1 MLNDLI
7 GDIIIT
13 RESLGVT
20 RQQFSTILI
29 LGNSKNN
36 DETIKEYKSLREVLV
51 DYPPSA
57 QGVSTEEYKCA
68 SKIFL
73 QQPSASRI
81 FICQKKSAESWVQL
95 HTRFINSGKYAY
107 CVIVAN
113 TIAGQVLDITDDELK
128 ALAVATEANKQV
140 FAVNII
146 PGKEI
151 VLGKFFK
158 DQNYKRVVTFFK
170 DANNDY
176 PNAAIMGSIL
186 PRDAGTYTLSL
197 LDVSGIQPANLNNTQ
212 KLALDA
218 NNINYYDYF
227 SNETNARVGATCG
240 KVANGDAFEISYFE
254 DWVITIIKENL
265 TNVFLSKPIVPYNAF
280 GFSLVSGAI
289 MQALIEAANR
299 GVIERVLSSDVAMP
313 NLNNISEQD
322 RASGILNGI
331 SFRFTL
337 SYAIK
342 KIGTIYGIVTA
353 LNA

>member
-57 QGVSTEEYKCA
+57 QGASTEEYKCA

-107 CVIVAN
+107 CVIVAP
-113 TIAGQVLDITDDELK
+113 TATVADIIDDELK

-151 VLGKFFK
+151 VLAK
-158 DQNYKRVVTFFK
+158 Y
-170 DANNDY
+170 
-176 PNAAIMGSIL
+176 
-186 PRDAGTYTLSL
+186 
-197 LDVSGIQPANLNNTQ
+197 
-212 KLALDA
+212 
-218 NNINYYDYF
+218 NNINYYDYV
-227 SNETNARVGATCG
+227 SNETNPRVGVNCG
-240 KVANGDAFEISYFE
+240 KVANGNAFEISYFE
-254 DWVITIIKENL
+254 DWVITTIKENL
-265 TNVFLSKPIVPYNAF
+265 LNVFLSKPIVPYNAF

-299 GVIERVLSSDVAMP
+299 GVIERVISSDVEMP
-313 NLNNISEQD
+313 KLNNISEQD

>member
-51 DYPPSA
+51 DYT
-57 QGVSTEEYKCA
+57 STTQEYKCA

-73 QQPSASRI
+73 QQPSASRV
-81 FICQKKSAESWVQL
+81 FICQKKSAETWVEL

-113 TIAGQVLDITDDELK
+113 TIAGQVVDITDDELK
-128 ALAVATEANKQV
+128 ALAIATEANKQV

-146 PGKEI
+146 PGKEDS
-151 VLGKFFK
+151 LGKFFK

-197 LDVSGIQPANLNNTQ
+197 LDVSGIQPANLSNTQ
-212 KLALDA
+212 KTALET

-254 DWVITIIKENL
+254 DWVITTIKENL
-265 TNVFLSKPIVPYNAF
+265 ANVFLSNPIIPYNSK
-280 GFSLVSGAI
+280 GFTLVFGAI
-289 MQALIEAANR
+289 IQGLMEAADR
-299 GVIERVLSSDVAMP
+299 KVIIPVSNNDVIMP
-313 NLNNISEQD
+313 NLNRISEQD
-322 RASGILNGI
+322 RAAGILNNV
-331 SFRFTL
+331 SFKFTL
-337 SYAIK
+337 NYSIK

>member
-1 MLNDLI
+1 MSINDLI

-36 DETIKEYKSLREVLV
+36 DENIKEYKSLIEVLV
-51 DYPPSA
+51 DYPASQ
-57 QGVSTEEYKCA
+57 QGVLTEEYKCA

-73 QQPSASRI
+73 QQPSASRV
-81 FICQKKSAESWVQL
+81 FICQKKSAETWVQL
-95 HTRFINSGKYAY
+95 HTRFVNSGKYAY
-107 CVIVAN
+107 CVIVAP
-113 TIAGQVLDITDDELK
+113 TTTVADITDEELK
-128 ALAVATEANKQV
+128 ALAIATEANKQV

-146 PGKEI
+146 TGKEAP
-151 VLGKFFK
+151 LGKFFK
-158 DQNYKRVVTFFK
+158 DQNYKRVVTIFK

-186 PRDAGTYTLSL
+186 PRDAGTYTLSF
-197 LDVSGIQPANLNNTQ
+197 LDVSGVQPANLSNTQ
-212 KLALDA
+212 KLALET
-218 NNINYYDYF
+218 NNINYYDYV
-227 SNETNARVGATCG
+227 SNETNGRVGASCG
-240 KVANGDAFEISYFE
+240 KVANGNAFEISYFE
-254 DWVITIIKENL
+254 DWVITTIKENL
-265 TNVFLSKPIVPYNAF
+265 LNVFLSKPIVPYNTF

-289 MQALIEAANR
+289 VLALMEAANR
-299 GVIERVLSSDVAMP
+299 KVIEPVLDSDVMMP

-322 RASGILNGI
+322 RVAGILNGI
-331 SFRFTL
+331 AFTFTL
-337 SYAIK
+337 SHAIK

>member
-1 MLNDLI
+1 MSNDLI
-7 GDIIIT
+7 EDIIIT

-29 LGNSKNN
+29 LGNKKDN

-51 DYPPSA
+51 DFPADP
-57 QGVSTEEYKCA
+57 QGNHTEEYKCA

-73 QQPSASRI
+73 QQPSVSKV
-81 FICQKKSAESWVQL
+81 FIAQKKSAETWVGL
-95 HTRFINSGKYAY
+95 HERFVSSGKYAY

-128 ALAVATEANKQV
+128 ALAIATEANKQV
-140 FAVNII
+140 FAVNIVT
-146 PGKEI
+146 GKEI

-186 PRDAGTYTLSL
+186 ARDAGTYTLSF
-197 LDVSGIQPANLNNTQ
+197 LDVSGIQPANLNNTR
-212 KLALDA
+212 KLELEN
-218 NNINYYDYF
+218 NNINYYDYV
-227 SNETNARVGATCG
+227 SNETNARVSASCG
-240 KVANGDAFEISYFE
+240 KVVNGKAFEISYFE
-254 DWVITIIKENL
+254 DWVITTIKENIL
-265 TNVFLSKPIVPYNAF
+265 NVFLSKPIVSYDAF

-299 GVIERVLSSDVAMP
+299 KIIQPVSNNDVTMP
-313 NLNNISEQD
+313 DLNRISEQD
-322 RASGILNGI
+322 RAAGILNGI
-331 SFRFTL
+331 TFKFTL

-342 KIGTIYGIVTA
+342 KIGTIVGIVTA
-353 LNA
+353 LNS

>member
-51 DYPPSA
+51 DYPPSG

-73 QQPSASRI
+73 QQPSASRV
-81 FICQKKSAESWVQL
+81 FICQKKSAESWVEL
-95 HTRFINSGKYAY
+95 HTRFINAGKYAY
-107 CVIVAN
+107 CVIVAS
-113 TIAGQVLDITDDELK
+113 TAVITDDELK
-128 ALAVATEANKQV
+128 ALAVATEANKQI

-146 PGKEI
+146 PGKE
-151 VLGKFFK
+151 VSLGKFFK

-186 PRDAGTYTLSL
+186 PRDAGTYTLSF
-197 LDVSGIQPANLNNTQ
+197 LDVSGVQPASLNNSQ
-212 KLALDA
+212 KLALET
-218 NNINYYDYF
+218 NNINYYDYV
-227 SNETNARVGATCG
+227 SNETNARVGANCG
-240 KVANGDAFEISYFE
+240 KVANGNAFEISYLE
-254 DWVITIIKENL
+254 DWVITTIKENL
-265 TNVFLSKPIVPYNAF
+265 LNVFLSKPIVPYNAF

-331 SFRFTL
+331 TFRFTL

>member
-51 DYPPSA
+51 DYA
-57 QGVSTEEYKCA
+57 STTQEYKCA

-73 QQPSASRI
+73 QQPSASRV
-81 FICQKKSAESWVQL
+81 FICQKKSAESWVEL

-146 PGKEI
+146 SGKEI
-151 VLGKFFK
+151 VLAKYFK

-186 PRDAGTYTLSL
+186 PRDAGTYTLSF
-197 LDVSGIQPANLNNTQ
+197 LDVSGVQPASLNNSQ
-212 KLALDA
+212 KLALET
-218 NNINYYDYF
+218 NNINYYDYV
-227 SNETNARVGATCG
+227 SNETNARVGVNCG
-240 KVANGDAFEISYFE
+240 KVANGNAFEISYLE
-254 DWVITIIKENL
+254 DWVIITIKENL
-265 TNVFLSKPIVPYNAF
+265 LNVFLSKPIVPYNAF